1 MTPQKATHEIP
12 ITDSKEMDI
21 CELTM
26 NSEGKLKIDAY
37 LEIKKHNP
45 NQPMDQ

>member
-1 MTPQKATHEIP
+1 MTPQKETHEIP

-26 NSEGKLKIDAY
+26 NSEGKLKIEAY
-37 LEIKKHNP
+37 SEAKQHNP
-45 NQPMDQ
+45 EQPIDQ